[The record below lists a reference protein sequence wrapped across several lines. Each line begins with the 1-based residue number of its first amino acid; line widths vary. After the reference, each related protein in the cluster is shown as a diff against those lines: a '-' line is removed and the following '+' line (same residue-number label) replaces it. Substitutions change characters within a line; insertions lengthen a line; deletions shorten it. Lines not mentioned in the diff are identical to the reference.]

1 MTQPI
6 AVALLVFAAAMLT
19 YFVRD
24 DVREFALFK
33 ALTTSEGRQRRYLIW
48 VAKSF
53 GLFSGSALIGL
64 ALLGRF
70 DAILTLPAEFG
81 PALAALPK
89 PDFAAGELPLLA
101 GLMIGAAIGGGILG
115 ALIASR
121 RKDGKAPMAGDVE
134 ALLPRNGRETLCG
147 ALLSLNA
154 GATEELFFR
163 LYLPLLLVLAGLNPV
178 AAFVVAAIVFGL
190 VHLYQ
195 GAAGVLATGVLGAA
209 LTLAYLLS
217 GSLALPIL
225 LHVAIDL
232 NALVVRPTLTR
243 LMRRA
248 KSP

>member
-1 MTQPI
+1 
-6 AVALLVFAAAMLT
+6 
-19 YFVRD
+19 
-24 DVREFALFK
+24 
-33 ALTTSEGRQRRYLIW
+33 
-48 VAKSF
+48 
-53 GLFSGSALIGL
+53 
-64 ALLGRF
+64 
-70 DAILTLPAEFG
+70 
-81 PALAALPK
+81 
-89 PDFAAGELPLLA
+89 
-101 GLMIGAAIGGGILG
+101 
-115 ALIASR
+115 
-121 RKDGKAPMAGDVE
+121 MAGDVE